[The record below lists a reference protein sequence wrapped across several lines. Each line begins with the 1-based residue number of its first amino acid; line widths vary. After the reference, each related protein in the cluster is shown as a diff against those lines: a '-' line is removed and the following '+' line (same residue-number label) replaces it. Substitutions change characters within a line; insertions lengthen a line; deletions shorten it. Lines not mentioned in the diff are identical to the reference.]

1 MLNILYNTK
10 FIRIEKEADEISI
23 EITFRG
29 KEIKIHIEDK
39 MKGLSTIFGDDY

>member
-10 FIRIEKEADEISI
+10 FIRIEKEVDVITV

-29 KEIKIHIEDK
+29 KEIKIHIEDE
-39 MKGLSTIFGDDY
+39 MKGLSALFGDDY

>member
-10 FIRIEKEADEISI
+10 FIKIEKEADEITI

-29 KEIKIHIEDK
+29 KEIKIHIEDEK
-39 MKGLSTIFGDDY
+39 KGLSALFGDDY